1 MMKFLRRFGDLGIN
15 GLAARWYDKNSR
27 NHRLDE
33 MRQYAKKAAEH
44 LHDGDSVLEIAPG
57 PGYLSIELSK
67 LENYEITGMDISG
80 DFVEIARKNAR
91 EADAHV
97 EFRQGNVSDMP
108 FQDNTF
114 DFIICTAAFKNFKQP
129 LKALNEMNRVLKME
143 GEVLII
149 DMKRDASDQ
158 EIDTLTRNMKEKG
171 AEAVFMK
178 FMFKHFL
185 RKGAYTKD
193 EISRL
198 IAQTAFG
205 DYRVDADGVTLS
217 IDLRKKARQAPNEP
231 LTTIQGRLIRH

>member
-15 GLAARWYDKNSR
+15 GVAARWYNNNSR
-27 NHRLDE
+27 KHRLDE
-33 MRQYAKKAAEH
+33 MKGYAMETASH
-44 LHDGDSVLEIAPG
+44 LKDGDSVLGVAPG

-67 LENYEITGMDISG
+67 LGKYRIVGMDISR
-80 DFVEIARKNAR
+80 DFVEIARKNALAANA
-91 EADAHV
+91 EV

-108 FQDNTF
+108 FADDTF
-114 DFIICTAAFKNFKQP
+114 DFITCTAAFKNFKEP
-129 LKALNEMNRVLKME
+129 LKALSEIYRVLKVE

-171 AEAVFMK
+171 AEALFMK
-178 FMFKHFL
+178 LMFKHFL

-193 EISRL
+193 EISCL

-205 DYRVDADGVTLS
+205 EYRVDADGVTLS
-217 IDLRKKARQAPNEP
+217 IRLRKRAQPVLRS
-231 LTTIQGRLIRH
+231 